1 MFGPRDVEL
10 DDGERYCYAGLV
22 ACSLNFDQR
31 MCSDVTWGCHGS
43 AWSPT
48 SRAGAI
54 GSANTGK
61 RKAAKT
67 SEALNAEFAI
77 DFLLRLAKHLSL
89 PDRRKESLLH
99 ILQGDVPSDM
109 ALFAAEFQA
118 EGKDAAQWQV
128 MQDVVLFAV
137 GDGRYDARAR
147 VAIRRVTDALGME
160 WRQVVFFENAIANEL
175 THQGEEDDQRRQERE
190 QREKKSRWKKVAAVA
205 GATVG
210 GGVLIGLTAGLA
222 APFIAAG
229 AGAVVGASGGAF
241 LASTGGIVL
250 ITSLFGGAGAGM
262 AGKAMMNR
270 MGDLKEFD
278 FTAIGAPEP
287 SMHVIIAVTGWV
299 RSQEDDFAAPWRG
312 LQDGAEQYSVRWE
325 SQELAYLGEY
335 MYSKL
340 SSSALGI
347 ATTQVLSQ
355 TVLHSLL
362 AAVTW
367 PLLLINAAE
376 VIDNAW
382 SRCQSRADRM
392 LARHPTIHLCLLTT
406 RAHWSHTG
414 AGLVLADTLAAHV
427 QGHRPVTLTGFSL
440 GARVVFAALED
451 LATRPEPVVG
461 VVQDVYLFGAP
472 VTSDPVRWQR
482 IRNIVAGR
490 IVNCYTEE
498 DWILGFVHRTLS
510 AAGGVAG
517 MHAIEGVTVA
527 R

>member
-1 MFGPRDVEL
+1 VRLALP
-10 DDGERYCYAGLV
+10 
-22 ACSLNFDQR
+22 S
-31 MCSDVTWGCHGS
+31 
-43 AWSPT
+43 
-48 SRAGAI
+48 GAI
-54 GSANTGK
+54 SAANTGK

-67 SEALNAEFAI
+67 SERLNAQFAI
-77 DFLLRLAKHLSL
+77 DYMMRLCKHLGL

-99 ILQGDVPSDM
+99 VLQGDVPRDK

-118 EGKDAAQWQV
+118 PGKEAAQWHV
-128 MQDVVLFAV
+128 MHDIVLFSVA
-137 GDGRYDARAR
+137 DGRYDARAR
-147 VAIRRVTDALGME
+147 VAIRAVTAALGME
-160 WRQVVFFENAIANEL
+160 WRQVVVFENEIASEL
-175 THQGEEDDQRRQERE
+175 THQGEEDDQRRAERE
-190 QREKKSRWKKVAAVA
+190 QREKRSRWKKVAAVA

-278 FTAIGAPEP
+278 FTAIGPAPVEP

-299 RSQEDDFAAPWRG
+299 RHQDDDYAEPWRR
-312 LQDGAEQYSVRWE
+312 LADGAEQYSVRWE
-325 SQELAYLGEY
+325 SQELAYLGDY
-335 MYSKL
+335 MYTKL

-392 LARHPTIHLCLLTT
+392 QCQYLST
-406 RAHWSHTG
+406 RVRG
-414 AGLVLADTLAAHV
+414 AY
-427 QGHRPVTLTGFSL
+427 
-440 GARVVFAALED
+440 AL
-451 LATRPEPVVG
+451 
-461 VVQDVYLFGAP
+461 Q
-472 VTSDPVRWQR
+472 
-482 IRNIVAGR
+482 
-490 IVNCYTEE
+490 
-498 DWILGFVHRTLS
+498 
-510 AAGGVAG
+510 
-517 MHAIEGVTVA
+517 
-527 R
+527 